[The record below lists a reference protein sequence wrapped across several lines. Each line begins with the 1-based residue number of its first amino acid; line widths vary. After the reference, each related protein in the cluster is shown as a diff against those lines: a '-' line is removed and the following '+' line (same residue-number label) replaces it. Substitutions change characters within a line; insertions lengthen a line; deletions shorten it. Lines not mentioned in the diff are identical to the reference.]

1 MFLGEYFYT
10 EPGALNFLQNVSA
23 NDIDRISAANLRI
36 ITAERPLIPPPEDLG
51 SPQDVPG
58 RNNKTQR
65 KMWHPRS
72 NTADFEP
79 SDDSDGTLT
88 SEEEIDLP
96 YQAAR
101 LYELPE
107 NTHTNLRT
115 KAHHLSH
122 PLFLAHGTEANPL
135 KRRRMK

>member
-1 MFLGEYFYT
+1 VVAVDHFTKWVEAR
-10 EPGALNFLQNVSA
+10 ALHDATAQSIVPF
-23 NDIDRISAANLRI
+23 IYEEI
-36 ITAERPLIPPPEDLG
+36 ICRHGVPEVLL
-51 SPQDVPG
+51 
-58 RNNKTQR
+58 
-65 KMWHPRS
+65 WHPRS

-107 NTHTNLRT
+107 NTHTNLCT

-135 KRRRMK
+135 K

>member
-1 MFLGEYFYT
+1 MIL
-10 EPGALNFLQNVSA
+10 L
-23 NDIDRISAANLRI
+23 D
-36 ITAERPLIPPPEDLG
+36 DLHL
-51 SPQDVPG
+51 DVPIG
-58 RNNKTQR
+58 WDEKSLL
-65 KMWHPRS
+65 WHPRS

-135 KRRRMK
+135 KWRRMK